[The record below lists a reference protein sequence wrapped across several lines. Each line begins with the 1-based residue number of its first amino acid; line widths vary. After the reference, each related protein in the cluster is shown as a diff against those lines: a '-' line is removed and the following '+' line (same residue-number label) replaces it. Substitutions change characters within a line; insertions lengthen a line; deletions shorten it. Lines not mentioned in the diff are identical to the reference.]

1 MTHIGPNL
9 AKRIS
14 KVYINP
20 LSFVSESLKE
30 TLFGT
35 PVTETEINKI
45 ERALMVSATG
55 HDDVNWQFLKL
66 ALNFVVDQLTHIC
79 YMPLADDV
87 LSNTLKVA
95 NIIPLVWFTLLL
107 YFAQEQSSDKH
118 LSFNTISNF
127 NDYSYVVIRQK
138 ETL

>member
-1 MTHIGPNL
+1 M
-9 AKRIS
+9 
-14 KVYINP
+14 
-20 LSFVSESLKE
+20 SESLKE

-45 ERALMVSATG
+45 KRALTVSATR
-55 HDDVNWQFLKL
+55 HDDINWQFLKL

-79 YMPLADDV
+79 NMPLADDV